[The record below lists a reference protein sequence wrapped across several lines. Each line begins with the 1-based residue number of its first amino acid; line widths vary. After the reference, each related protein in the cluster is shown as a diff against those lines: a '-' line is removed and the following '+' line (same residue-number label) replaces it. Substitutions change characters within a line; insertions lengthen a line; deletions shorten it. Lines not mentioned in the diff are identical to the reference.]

1 MRHAY
6 VLFALGLGALTLSC
20 NEMSAALG
28 MGEPAASASAG
39 PKKAPSFPVEIAPVG
54 VERVDYIITSVGSI
68 EASDRVDVTAR
79 VAGVVDRVRFR
90 EGDTVKAGA
99 LLVDIEPGRYALAA
113 DQARA
118 SLTRAEAAKADAKTN
133 LDRRQSLVK
142 DGLASVEELES
153 ARTKLAVAEAEHALA
168 KASYGLTQL
177 NLHDAYV
184 RTPEAG
190 VIQTRSVHVGKYVQ
204 PGTVLATLIR
214 RDPLR
219 LRFTVSEDEA
229 RSITTKMT
237 ARFTVRGDPKTRTA
251 TLTYVAA
258 SASDS
263 TRTVEILA
271 IVDEPDDSLR
281 PGTFAEV
288 SIIVGGRA
296 AAPVIPQMAARP
308 TAKGFVAYVVEDGVA
323 KERVLTLGMRTID
336 GRAEVKEGLVAGEKL
351 VIRGG
356 EALRD
361 GASVRVG
368 GAPPAASAS
377 AAPSVAPPTTSAA
390 RPSP

>member
-1 MRHAY
+1 MRRAHL
-6 VLFALGLGALTLSC
+6 LFALGLSACSLSC
-20 NEMSAALG
+20 NEVSSVLG

-39 PKKAPSFPVEIAPVG
+39 PKKAPSFPVEVAPVG
-54 VERVDYIITSVGSI
+54 VERVDYLITSVGSI
-68 EASDRVDVTAR
+68 EPSDRGDVTAR

-99 LLVDIEPGRYALAA
+99 LLVDIEPGRYSLAA
-113 DQARA
+113 EQARA
-118 SLTRAEAAKADAKTN
+118 SRTRADAAKADAKTN
-133 LDRRQSLVK
+133 LDRRESLVK

-153 ARTKLAVAEAEHALA
+153 ARTKLAVAEAEYALA

-219 LRFTVSEDEA
+219 LRFTVSENEA
-229 RSITTKMT
+229 RSVTTKMS
-237 ARFTVRGDPKTRTA
+237 ARFTVRGDPKERTA
-251 TLTYVAA
+251 SITYVAA

-263 TRTVEILA
+263 TRTVEIIA
-271 IVDEPDDSLR
+271 TVDEADETLR

-288 SIIVGGRA
+288 SIIVGGRE

-323 KERVLTLGMRTID
+323 KERGLTLGMRTVD

-361 GASVRVG
+361 GASVRV
-368 GAPPAASAS
+368 APPSAAGS
-377 AAPSVAPPTTSAA
+377 AAPSVAPATSSAP